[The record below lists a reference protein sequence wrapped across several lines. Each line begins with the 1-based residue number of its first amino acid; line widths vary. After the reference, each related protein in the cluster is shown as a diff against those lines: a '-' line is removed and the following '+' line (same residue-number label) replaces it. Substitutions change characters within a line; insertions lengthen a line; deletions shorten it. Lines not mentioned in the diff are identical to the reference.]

1 MIATVETI
9 KALIRSKIDEKREQA
24 AFEASRGT
32 FDSEDD
38 EVRALRHWSV
48 VNLHNDGAVVKIDL
62 EGQHSLESEYV
73 LVAVGR
79 RPNSD
84 AISIDNAG
92 VELDRRGFVKIGKR
106 METNISGI
114 YAIGDVTGT
123 PFLAHRSS
131 EQVWI
136 GSFMPL

>member
-48 VNLHNDGAVVKIDL
+48 VNLHNEVLRRLLGEIEDM
-62 EGQHSLESEYV
+62 EGQ
-73 LVAVGR
+73 G
-79 RPNSD
+79 
-84 AISIDNAG
+84 
-92 VELDRRGFVKIGKR
+92 
-106 METNISGI
+106 
-114 YAIGDVTGT
+114 
-123 PFLAHRSS
+123 
-131 EQVWI
+131 
-136 GSFMPL
+136 